1 MYLVYICYC
10 YSMSHYIYLTHGRL
24 QLERMDAFLSGLHPA
39 QSINQSPKKVYG
51 HVRVILLDLQ
61 RIRCLGKLEHV
72 LPNGGLMVIL
82 VQFHDDIPWYNL
94 QSVKK
99 SP

>member
-1 MYLVYICYC
+1 
-10 YSMSHYIYLTHGRL
+10 
-24 QLERMDAFLSGLHPA
+24 MDAFLSGLHPA
-39 QSINQSPKKVYG
+39 QSINQSPRKVYG

-61 RIRCLGKLEHV
+61 HIRCLEKLEHV

-82 VQFHDDIPWYNL
+82 VRFHDDIPWYNL

-99 SP
+99 STLIRQIQIQATVIHLFLMRNLP